1 MTAGWRII
9 KEGRQENWERYIS
22 SPPSGLLS
30 WAFYLLE
37 VPHEEVSCRTHV
49 LTAKGSNTPT
59 NHRVGDAL
67 AMQTHNTSWAFM
79 RSTHPNSSH
88 PEPQNHAEKSHFFF
102 WSSSQWPVWHQ
113 TLQDCCRSCLC
124 SSRVP
129 VEDPYQTE
137 WAETHQERR
146 VTNATARHWFENCL
160 DQQTEGTSYVT
171 SLSGRGK
178 KTNTHTLGN
187 RFSVSAVSQTLC
199 L

>member
-1 MTAGWRII
+1 MGILLVGSASWGGFMPNSCPHSKGQQYTH
-9 KEGRQENWERYIS
+9 KPQS
-22 SPPSGLLS
+22 SNFDLQ
-30 WAFYLLE
+30 
-37 VPHEEVSCRTHV
+37 
-49 LTAKGSNTPT
+49 LTALW
-59 NHRVGDAL
+59 DANS
-67 AMQTHNTSWAFM
+67 QHNLSIYEINPPKLLTSWALKPC
-79 RSTHPNSSH
+79 RK
-88 PEPQNHAEKSHFFF
+88 KSLFF

-178 KTNTHTLGN
+178 KTKTHTLGN